1 MAASD
6 GEERE
11 SSALDDSGVR
21 RLAGGMPEK
30 GHSIFVHRVKPE
42 LSTLREMNHRMKFK
56 GVLRFNSNKYSSGLK
71 GCDIQVRTLTCCGLT
86 TSNEVPW
93 TQSGK

>member
-30 GHSIFVHRVKPE
+30 GHSILVQRVKPE

-56 GVLRFNSNKYSSGLK
+56 GVLRLSSNKYSGALK
-71 GCDIQVRTLTCCGLT
+71 GCNSQVRTLTCCGLMT
-86 TSNEVPW
+86 NDEVP
-93 TQSGK
+93 